1 MSDQAH
7 DRPTRDGRLKW
18 SKMTVCLPGKGIELE
33 ATLVKK
39 CGTTNYT

>member
-7 DRPTRDGRLKW
+7 DRPTRDGRQKVV
-18 SKMTVCLPGKGIELE
+18 KTVCLPGKGLELE

-39 CGTTNYT
+39 FGTTNYT